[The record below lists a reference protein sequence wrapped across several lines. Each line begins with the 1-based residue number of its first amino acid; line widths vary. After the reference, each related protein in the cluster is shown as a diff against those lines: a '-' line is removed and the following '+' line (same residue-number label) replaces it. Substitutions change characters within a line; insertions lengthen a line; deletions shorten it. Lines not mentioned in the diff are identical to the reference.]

1 MKKAFTINEAPYSVR
16 CLIYHN
22 GGTTFR
28 RVIIACHG
36 FGGHKGN
43 GASRRLAEYVL
54 SRSKDAA
61 VLCFDWPC
69 HGEDA
74 RKKLMLGDCDAY
86 LRMVTDY
93 AGRAL
98 GAQELYLYATSF
110 GGYLGL
116 KYIAEHGSPFD
127 RVALRCP
134 AVNMYAVLTEN
145 IMTEDNRALLDKG
158 KDALVGFDRKIRITP
173 DFLGELQSG
182 DILGMD
188 YLDSAESMLIL
199 HGTGDE
205 IVPVDSVRAFAER
218 NLIELIE
225 IENAD
230 HRFVDLNKMTE
241 AIKATAHFFGFS

>member
-1 MKKAFTINEAPYSVR
+1 
-16 CLIYHN
+16 
-22 GGTTFR
+22 
-28 RVIIACHG
+28 
-36 FGGHKGN
+36 
-43 GASRRLAEYVL
+43 
-54 SRSKDAA
+54 
-61 VLCFDWPC
+61 
-69 HGEDA
+69 
-74 RKKLMLGDCDAY
+74 
-86 LRMVTDY
+86 
-93 AGRAL
+93 
-98 GAQELYLYATSF
+98 
-110 GGYLGL
+110 
-116 KYIAEHGSPFD
+116 
-127 RVALRCP
+127 
-134 AVNMYAVLTEN
+134 
-145 IMTEDNRALLDKG
+145 MTEDNRVLLDKAG

-230 HRFVDLNKMTE
+230 RRFVDLNKMTE